1 MEAAAIAG
9 GGQCLQYNYC
19 SSAKPSLVAAT
30 ASPSS
35 SSSSIPFRNNSS
47 NSCLKGL
54 KLRSKNQLLQQSI
67 TTSGFPRHV
76 VQASSAAETTST
88 TTATVQERW
97 ILVPVGDGDSSHI
110 GFEVKMPG
118 AFEIASN
125 EVTVGRVPEKA
136 DMVIPVATVSG
147 VHARIQ
153 KKGGNLLVT
162 DLNSTNGTFIGEKR
176 LRPGVAYTL
185 ASGDVVIFGDINL
198 AMFRASKLENV
209 EVASN
214 GSPADEEA
222 VAEPEKSSES
232 TSS

>member
-1 MEAAAIAG
+1 MEAAAG
-9 GGQCLQYNYC
+9 SCLQYNYYH
-19 SSAKPSLVAAT
+19 SAKSSLVAAAT
-30 ASPSS
+30 ASAS
-35 SSSSIPFRNNSS
+35 SSSSIPLKTSS
-47 NSCLKGL
+47 SFLKGL
-54 KLRSKNQLLQQSI
+54 RIKGRNQLPRKQN
-67 TTSGFPRHV
+67 TSTGFLHLV

-88 TTATVQERW
+88 AAAAAAVQERW
-97 ILVPVGDGDSSHI
+97 ILVPVGDGDTRHI

-136 DMVIPVATVSG
+136 NMVIPVATVSG

-162 DLNSTNGTFIGEKR
+162 DLDSTNGTFIGDKR
-176 LRPGVAYTL
+176 LRPGVASTL
-185 ASGDVVIFGDINL
+185 VSGNVVIFGDIHL

-209 EVASN
+209 EVAAASN
-214 GSPADEEA
+214 GSSTEEGEA
-222 VAEPEKSSES
+222 TTETEKSTES